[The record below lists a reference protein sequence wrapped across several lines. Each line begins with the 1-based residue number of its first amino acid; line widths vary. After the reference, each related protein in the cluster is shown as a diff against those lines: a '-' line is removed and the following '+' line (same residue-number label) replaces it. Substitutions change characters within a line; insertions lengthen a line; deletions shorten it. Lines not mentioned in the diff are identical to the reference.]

1 MIEAHL
7 EKSSCRAKAH
17 EFGVAAGKGS
27 GAEERLSLKP
37 ILAVRITSVLLSQ
50 QCGELSNGNG
60 LLKIGFLR

>member
-7 EKSSCRAKAH
+7 ENSNRRVKINAD
-17 EFGVAAGKGS
+17 VAAGKGS

-50 QCGELSNGNG
+50 QCGELSYLPVFSQQGR
-60 LLKIGFLR
+60 KR